1 MTLIIADWGKKK
13 PGCSCS
19 PANYLYVLLFYQN
32 LHPNVMIGNLS
43 SFDIA

>member
-1 MTLIIADWGKKK
+1 MALIITGRGKK
-13 PGCSCS
+13 SRAAIAARLS
-19 PANYLYVLLFYQN
+19 IYILLFYQN